1 MALPTYTTP
10 GQRLGYYTYLTYC
23 GMVFFFLIAPIF
35 VKLVHSFS
43 LKYTVCSIISILSGN
58 NANL

>member
-35 VKLVHSFS
+35 IIIPLSFNVS
-43 LKYTVCSIISILSGN
+43 PFFGFT
-58 NANL
+58 